1 MAAAVT
7 ISWGGKNMRPRS
19 GIAIPTCFVTLIF
32 AIAST
37 AICGERAAVRKELS
51 AQRMNAAA
59 GYPGGGNDPRP
70 LPGPRPYWGQALGA
84 TYYNWGFFGAH
95 WQHPQYISHSGYYGQ
110 YYQFGATR
118 GY

>member
-1 MAAAVT
+1 
-7 ISWGGKNMRPRS
+7 MRLLSR
-19 GIAIPTCFVTLIF
+19 IATLTWVI
-32 AIAST
+32 ALLCVIAST
-37 AICGERAAVRKELS
+37 AVSGERAAMRKELS

-70 LPGPRPYWGQALGA
+70 LPGPQPYWGQTLGG

-95 WQHPQYISHSGYYGQ
+95 QHYQYISHSGYYGQ
-110 YYQFGATR
+110 YYQFGHTR